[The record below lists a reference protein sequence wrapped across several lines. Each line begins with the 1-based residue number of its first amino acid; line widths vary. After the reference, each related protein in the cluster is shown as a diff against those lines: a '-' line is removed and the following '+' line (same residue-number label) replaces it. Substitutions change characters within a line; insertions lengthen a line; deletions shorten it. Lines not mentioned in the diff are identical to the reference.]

1 MLAGNAVQTQLYDS
15 PTFMYS
21 MEVGKYSLVS
31 RSMGTNAVYLLRM
44 LQALLVWI
52 AYSWYLRPDPRRSD
66 QHHQQH
72 FTAMLLTKI
81 NQFFSITAREKID
94 YIYQYFS
101 T

>member
-1 MLAGNAVQTQLYDS
+1 MLAGSAEQTQLYDS

-52 AYSWYLRPDPRRSD
+52 AYSWYLRPDPKRSD
-66 QHHQQH
+66 QHHQHLTPMLKSTSVH
-72 FTAMLLTKI
+72 FIVYIFIVLRV
-81 NQFFSITAREKID
+81 QFQRLNS
-94 YIYQYFS
+94 
-101 T
+101 